1 MLDCEFEIDV
11 GAKAMLITGSG
22 LVDGGTTGAHATLSA
37 ALAPAAVT
45 LDKPLKLPLLLTWL
59 VGQVVETTLV

>member
-37 ALAPAAVT
+37 ALALAAVT
-45 LDKPLKLPLLLTWL
+45 FDKPLKLPLLLT
-59 VGQVVETTLV
+59 